1 MNNFSSLIEN
11 SKQAVR
17 YWWLLLIIGIAL
29 FAVGVL
35 IFVYPAQSY
44 LGMSLV
50 FGWLMLISGILE
62 VVLSSA
68 NKHFITG
75 RGWMMAGGIIEI
87 ILGIILICS
96 PAITAMML
104 PIVLGIWLLFRGIGL
119 IGIASEMS
127 HFKVNGMVWTIILGI
142 LLIICSL
149 MILFQPLFGIAAVVV
164 WVGISFL
171 VAGVS
176 LVVFAF
182 QLFSIR
188 NKFKKLT
195 E

>member
-11 SKQAVR
+11 SKRAVR

-29 FAVGVL
+29 FVVGIL
-35 IFVYPAQSY
+35 IFVYPTQSY

-50 FGWLMLISGILE
+50 FGWLMLFSGILE

-75 RGWMMAGGIIEI
+75 RGWMLAGGIIEI

-182 QLFSIR
+182 QLFSIK

>member
-1 MNNFSSLIEN
+1 M
-11 SKQAVR
+11 V
-17 YWWLLLIIGIAL
+17 
-29 FAVGVL
+29 
-35 IFVYPAQSY
+35 
-44 LGMSLV
+44 
-50 FGWLMLISGILE
+50 
-62 VVLSSA
+62 
-68 NKHFITG
+68 G
-75 RGWMMAGGIIEI
+75 RGWAAVLGVLEI

-164 WVGISFL
+164 WVGISFM

-182 QLFSIR
+182 QLFSIK

>member
-1 MNNFSSLIEN
+1 MERFKSLT
-11 SKQAVR
+11 R
-17 YWWLLLIIGIAL
+17 YWWAMLILGVAIFVVGILIFTYPGESYIGMAAL
-29 FAVGVL
+29 FAVLMLVSGIIEVVIAFTEKYMVGRVWAAVLGVL
-35 IFVYPAQSY
+35 
-44 LGMSLV
+44 
-50 FGWLMLISGILE
+50 
-62 VVLSSA
+62 
-68 NKHFITG
+68 
-75 RGWMMAGGIIEI
+75 EI

-182 QLFSIR
+182 QLFSIK

>member
-1 MNNFSSLIEN
+1 MERFKSLT
-11 SKQAVR
+11 R
-17 YWWLLLIIGIAL
+17 YWWAMLILGVAIFVVGILIFTYPGESYIGMAAL
-29 FAVGVL
+29 FAV
-35 IFVYPAQSY
+35 
-44 LGMSLV
+44 
-50 FGWLMLISGILE
+50 LMLVSGIIE
-62 VVLSSA
+62 VVIA
-68 NKHFITG
+68 FTEKYMVG
-75 RGWMMAGGIIEI
+75 RGWAAVLGVLEI

-104 PIVLGIWLLFRGIGL
+104 PI
-119 IGIASEMS
+119 
-127 HFKVNGMVWTIILGI
+127 
-142 LLIICSL
+142 
-149 MILFQPLFGIAAVVV
+149 ILFQPLFGIAAVVV

-182 QLFSIR
+182 QLFSIK

>member
-1 MNNFSSLIEN
+1 MERFKSLT
-11 SKQAVR
+11 R
-17 YWWLLLIIGIAL
+17 YWWAMLILGVAIFVVGILIFTYPGESYIGMAAL
-29 FAVGVL
+29 FAV
-35 IFVYPAQSY
+35 
-44 LGMSLV
+44 
-50 FGWLMLISGILE
+50 LMLVSGIIE
-62 VVLSSA
+62 VVIA
-68 NKHFITG
+68 FTEKYMVG
-75 RGWMMAGGIIEI
+75 RGWAAVLGVLEI

-127 HFKVNGMVWTIILGI
+127 HFKVNGMVWPIILGI

-182 QLFSIR
+182 QLFSIK

>member
-1 MNNFSSLIEN
+1 MERFKSLT
-11 SKQAVR
+11 R
-17 YWWLLLIIGIAL
+17 YWWAMLILGVAILVGILIFTYPGESYIGMAAL
-29 FAVGVL
+29 FAV
-35 IFVYPAQSY
+35 
-44 LGMSLV
+44 
-50 FGWLMLISGILE
+50 LMLVSGIIE
-62 VVLSSA
+62 VVIA
-68 NKHFITG
+68 FTEKYMVG
-75 RGWMMAGGIIEI
+75 RGWAAVLGVLEI

-182 QLFSIR
+182 QLFSIK

>member
-1 MNNFSSLIEN
+1 M
-11 SKQAVR
+11 QP
-17 YWWLLLIIGIAL
+17 GHH
-29 FAVGVL
+29 G
-35 IFVYPAQSY
+35 
-44 LGMSLV
+44 
-50 FGWLMLISGILE
+50 
-62 VVLSSA
+62 
-68 NKHFITG
+68 
-75 RGWMMAGGIIEI
+75 
-87 ILGIILICS
+87 
-96 PAITAMML
+96 MML

-182 QLFSIR
+182 QLFSIK